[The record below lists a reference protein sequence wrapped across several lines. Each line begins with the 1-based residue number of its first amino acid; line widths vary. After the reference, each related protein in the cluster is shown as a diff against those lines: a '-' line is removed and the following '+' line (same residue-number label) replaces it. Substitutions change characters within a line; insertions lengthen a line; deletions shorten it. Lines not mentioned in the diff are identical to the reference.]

1 MQPKKLQE
9 RLQLAG
15 EFACNYGLASVKLL
29 VEDPEL
35 DSLGF
40 DATYAAWP
48 TRFYILK
55 GRELAWIASPDE
67 NHEYDSALE
76 GLERLVNEECAQ
88 QM

>member
-1 MQPKKLQE
+1 M
-9 RLQLAG
+9 
-15 EFACNYGLASVKLL
+15 KLL

-35 DSLGF
+35 DSVGF

-48 TRFYILK
+48 TRFYILR

-76 GLERLVNEECAQ
+76 ELERLVNREYSQ